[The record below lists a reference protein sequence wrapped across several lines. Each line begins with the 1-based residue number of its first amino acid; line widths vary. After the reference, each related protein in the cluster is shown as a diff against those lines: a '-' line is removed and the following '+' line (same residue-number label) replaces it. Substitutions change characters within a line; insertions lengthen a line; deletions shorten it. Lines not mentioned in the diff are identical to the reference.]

1 MKFFLFT
8 SKVAQ
13 QVKSIKTAI
22 RLSMNGMA
30 SSSMVRAGI
39 SYNQN
44 FGLYLPAIKAIAAN
58 YKPDGALAVKLWSS
72 RNREEMMIATMLFPP
87 SKLTLQMVERWAKD
101 VKTEELARQ
110 FCLNMVRYADF
121 ASVLVEKWI
130 EAEAPI
136 LKAMGWL
143 LASRLLKAE
152 DGKKFIDLIARR
164 MEMAAAVEARGM
176 VACLKKLCNASV
188 ENAKYIQGAMSP
200 LQARSDVARYV
211 LEEVRT
217 ELIYG
222 QMADKL

>member
-1 MKFFLFT
+1 MNFFLFT
-8 SKVAQ
+8 SEVAR

-30 SSSMVRAGI
+30 SSAMTKAGI

-44 FGLYLPAIKAIAAN
+44 FGLYLPAVKAIAAN
-58 YKPDGALAVKLWSS
+58 YKPDVALAVKLWSS
-72 RNREEMMIATMLFPP
+72 RNREEMMIAILLFPP

-121 ASVLVEKWI
+121 APVLVEKWI
-130 EAEAPI
+130 VAETPI
-136 LKAMGWL
+136 VKSMGWL
-143 LASRLLKAE
+143 LASRLLKVE
-152 DGKKFIDLIARR
+152 DGKKFVDLIVNRVEGAS
-164 MEMAAAVEARGM
+164 AVEARSM
-176 VACLKKLCNASV
+176 AVCLRTLCKASL
-188 ENAKYIQGAMSP
+188 ENAKYVQGAMLSV
-200 LQARSDVARYV
+200 QDSSEAARYV

-222 QMADKL
+222 PMADKL